1 MLEGNDFVFLL
12 CLPSSAGP
20 PPAVPHGHKG
30 AAAAANITRSRK
42 RIQRSGEQWGPQSFW
57 RPALEW
63 VPLQIPPL
71 LSLTGGVST
80 NIHQHGP
87 SPGGMRSAGSAS
99 VLTPAQDWGGSSP
112 RWLNAT
118 QGMAA
123 WHGWGKAPPT
133 AFVSMVYVILPFG
146 KKKKLCIY
154 IF

>member
-1 MLEGNDFVFLL
+1 MLERNDFVFLL

-42 RIQRSGEQWGPQSFW
+42 RIQRSDEQWGPQSW

-99 VLTPAQDWGGSSP
+99 VLTPTQEWGGLISPMAECNPRNGSMTRVGEGTSHSICLHGLCNSSI
-112 RWLNAT
+112 W
-118 QGMAA
+118 
-123 WHGWGKAPPT
+123 
-133 AFVSMVYVILPFG
+133 
-146 KKKKLCIY
+146 
-154 IF
+154 